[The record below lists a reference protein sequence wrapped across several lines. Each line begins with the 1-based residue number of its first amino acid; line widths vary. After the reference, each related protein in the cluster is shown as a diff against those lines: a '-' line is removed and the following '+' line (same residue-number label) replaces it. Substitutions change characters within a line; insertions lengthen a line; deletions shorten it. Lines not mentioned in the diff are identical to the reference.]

1 MTGARRM
8 VCWGAH
14 AFIAFGIWPGCGAQV
29 RSRLCLDMAYVS
41 RGRGHEPHWPAL
53 RPGQNPGNRYR
64 YRGGPH
70 RGQHDALHAGPA
82 FADLVRGC
90 QDEIGADDASGRGA
104 AHRAHLRRVPG
115 PRRDR
120 SREPWVRRSSL
131 PLLTLRLQLKTSNR
145 FQETKVVN
153 RKAGESKGVASW
165 GS

>member
-41 RGRGHEPHWPAL
+41 RGRGHEPRWPAL

-153 RKAGESKGVASW
+153 RKTGESKGVASW